1 MIYLL
6 TDILLHHVVG
16 DSVMSGMLTNNQIVT
31 TLLGTDVTVTI
42 DSNGN
47 VLIDNSTVTVVDLVG
62 DNGVVHVID
71 LVMVPVTS
79 SNSVYD
85 IISAKPKSYHT

>member
-1 MIYLL
+1 MTYLL

-47 VLIDNSTVTVVDLVG
+47 VFIDN
-62 DNGVVHVID
+62 
-71 LVMVPVTS
+71 
-79 SNSVYD
+79 
-85 IISAKPKSYHT
+85 A